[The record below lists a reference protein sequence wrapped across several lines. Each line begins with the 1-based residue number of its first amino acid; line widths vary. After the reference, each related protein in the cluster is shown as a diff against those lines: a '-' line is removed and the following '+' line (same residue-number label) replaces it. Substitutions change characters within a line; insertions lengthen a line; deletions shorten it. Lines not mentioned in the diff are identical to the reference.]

1 MKYSIEIKRAA
12 EKHIRQL
19 PTDAFR
25 LINSRI
31 CALADDPRP
40 HGVKKLA
47 GGLGWRIRIGDYRV
61 IYEIDDDRRAVTIT
75 AVKPRQSAYE

>member
-1 MKYSIEIKRAA
+1 VKYSIEIKRGA

-19 PTDAFR
+19 PIDALR
-25 LINSRI
+25 LINPRI
-31 CALADDPRP
+31 LALADDPRP
-40 HGVKKLA
+40 HGVKKLG

-61 IYEIDDDRRAVTIT
+61 IYEIDDDRHAVTIA